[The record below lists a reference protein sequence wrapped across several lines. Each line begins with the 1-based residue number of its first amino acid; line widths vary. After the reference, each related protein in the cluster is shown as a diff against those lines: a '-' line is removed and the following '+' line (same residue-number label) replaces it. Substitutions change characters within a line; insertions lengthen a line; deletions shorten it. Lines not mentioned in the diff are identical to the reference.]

1 MKKTIDLREYR
12 DIDLRNELQSLLR
25 AQLGARVRHINQT
38 LTNLASIKQ
47 LRREISRVRTLLR
60 ERELGLKRGKE
71 PMQ

>member
-12 DIDLRNELQSLLR
+12 DIDLRSELQSLLR
-25 AQLGARVRHINQT
+25 AQLGARVRLINQT

-71 PMQ
+71 PMK